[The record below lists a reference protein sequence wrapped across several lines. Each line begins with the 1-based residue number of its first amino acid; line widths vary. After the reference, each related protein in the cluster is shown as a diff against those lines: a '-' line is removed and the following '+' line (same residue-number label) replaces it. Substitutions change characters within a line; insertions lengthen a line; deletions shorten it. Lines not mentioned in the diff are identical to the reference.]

1 MRFSQPS
8 DLGDDDFPQPDPEPE
23 QPKIKDMQV
32 ATINVT
38 ALTKA
43 RLKLILENIG
53 DDVGVVC
60 LQEIRAS
67 EIRPRWILRTA
78 NEYGWATA
86 CSHPPPFCGG
96 THRKPTIRQGGCA
109 ILWRRSVG
117 RVTILRD
124 QKLRDRMVGLRTS
137 DCTIISMY
145 GHQWF
150 DRQWMTEALDS
161 VKQTSSLGHPTYVC
175 GDLNLKNA
183 YNSLLTLG
191 WKIDQ
196 APDGAPPV
204 TTAASTS
211 PTRALFW
218 GSPNATGP
226 VFMRSQLLPGIP
238 HHCLVWYKSSI
249 HFIAL
254 PRYRL
259 RHTAGYAL
267 ARDGTDEELYALQDE
282 LDEECGPPHDG
293 RIDMD
298 LEEDM
303 TETLLERWGYWHQ
316 RAEAALLCAVN
327 KGVVELQRPSERPK
341 GSTPSQ
347 RPVANA
353 PQHRPEQSVAHRR
366 LPRLH
371 QQLFRLLETGP
382 LSRDRADEDPFQEVC
397 ASGFRRHLDSEGD
410 GLPCLR

>member
-1 MRFSQPS
+1 
-8 DLGDDDFPQPDPEPE
+8 
-23 QPKIKDMQV
+23 
-32 ATINVT
+32 
-38 ALTKA
+38 
-43 RLKLILENIG
+43 
-53 DDVGVVC
+53 
-60 LQEIRAS
+60 
-67 EIRPRWILRTA
+67 
-78 NEYGWATA
+78 
-86 CSHPPPFCGG
+86 
-96 THRKPTIRQGGCA
+96 
-109 ILWRRSVG
+109 
-117 RVTILRD
+117 
-124 QKLRDRMVGLRTS
+124 
-137 DCTIISMY
+137 MY
-145 GHQWF
+145 GPQWF

-175 GDLNLKNA
+175 GYLNWKNA

-238 HHCLVWYKSSI
+238 HHCLVWYKVSI
-249 HFIAL
+249 PFIAL

-347 RPVANA
+347 RPSANA
-353 PQHRPEQSVAHRR
+353 PRHRPDQSVAHRR
-366 LPRLH
+366 LLRLH
-371 QQLFRLLETGP
+371 RQFFRLLETGP